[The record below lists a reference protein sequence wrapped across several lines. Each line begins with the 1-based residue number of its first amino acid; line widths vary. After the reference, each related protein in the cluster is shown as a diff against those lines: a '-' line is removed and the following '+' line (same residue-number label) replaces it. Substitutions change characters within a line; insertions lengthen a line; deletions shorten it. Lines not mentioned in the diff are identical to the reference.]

1 MDNIDRKAATAAWK
15 ERKAVPGIFRID
27 CTGSGETWV
36 GSAPDLATIQNRQ
49 WFSLRM
55 GSHNKPALQ
64 AAWRTHG
71 EDNFAFAVVEAFDDA
86 DSAPAT
92 HAALKARV
100 QHWADQIGAA
110 TL

>member
-1 MDNIDRKAATAAWK
+1 MDNDARKAATAAWK

-27 CTGSGETWV
+27 CAGSG
-36 GSAPDLATIQNRQ
+36 
-49 WFSLRM
+49 M

-71 EDNFAFAVVEAFDDA
+71 EDSFAFAVVEAFDDPDA
-86 DSAPAT
+86 APAT

-100 QHWADQIGAA
+100 QNWADQIGASP
-110 TL
+110 L